1 MTAFA
6 PINAANLDL
15 GRSAARALTEIRR
28 RGATSRADI
37 AEALD
42 LSPGAVSTISADLIE
57 RGLVRETGAESG
69 PRTGRGRPRVAL
81 EVNPQAAFFVGAKLN
96 DQAITVSIMDF
107 SGELLASETVAHA
120 RNSLDTPALAHHLD
134 LAINK
139 SIASIGL
146 NRDAL
151 SALGLGIPGY
161 VELDTGHVLWS
172 PLLKGAPVTL
182 KAALEDRLRLPV
194 FIDNDA
200 NLATLAELWFGF
212 GRTERNFLTVTVEH
226 GVGLGVVIDGALFR
240 GGRGLG
246 SEFGHTKVQYEGAL
260 CRCGQ
265 RGCLEAY
272 VADYALAREASAALS
287 AASDSVSERDA
298 LKMLAE
304 AAEGGDEIARSIFV
318 RAGRMLGLGVANL
331 VNLFD
336 PGMIVMTGARM
347 KHHHLMAEAMTAT
360 LRQNML
366 RTGRTPLEPLVHRW
380 GDELWARGAGALAIG
395 QLTSKS

>member
-1 MTAFA
+1 M
-6 PINAANLDL
+6 
-15 GRSAARALTEIRR
+15 
-28 RGATSRADI
+28 
-37 AEALD
+37 
-42 LSPGAVSTISADLIE
+42 
-57 RGLVRETGAESG
+57 
-69 PRTGRGRPRVAL
+69 
-81 EVNPQAAFFVGAKLN
+81 
-96 DQAITVSIMDF
+96 
-107 SGELLASETVAHA
+107 
-120 RNSLDTPALAHHLD
+120 
-134 LAINK
+134 
-139 SIASIGL
+139 
-146 NRDAL
+146 
-151 SALGLGIPGY
+151 
-161 VELDTGHVLWS
+161 LWS

>member
-57 RGLVRETGAESG
+57 RGLVRETGAESV

-96 DQAITVSIMDF
+96 DQAITVNIMDF